1 MKNVDLP
8 KKLLPLFCF
17 TLPVKVQR
25 PGSLQNK
32 RIKKDVS
39 ITFRHPKGHSTAI
52 GIAQDM

>member
-8 KKLLPLFCF
+8 KKLLPFCF

-39 ITFRHPKGHSTAI
+39 IMIRHPKGHSTAI
-52 GIAQDM
+52 GIAQDL